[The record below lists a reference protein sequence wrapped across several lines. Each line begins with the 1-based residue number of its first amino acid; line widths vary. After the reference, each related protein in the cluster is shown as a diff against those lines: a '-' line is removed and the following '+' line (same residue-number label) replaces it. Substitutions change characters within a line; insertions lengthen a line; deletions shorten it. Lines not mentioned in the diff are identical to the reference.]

1 MKTEV
6 IKLTLE
12 GTSRVLNGE
21 TGATFV
27 VDRWLDIAGMRLVDV
42 RDYRYSD
49 RDRPYQVWSL
59 APRHYELVKETTD
72 A

>member
-1 MKTEV
+1 MEV
-6 IKLTLE
+6 IKLTFE

-27 VDRWLDIAGMRLVDV
+27 VNRWTEVAGLRTAHV
-42 RDYRYSD
+42 RDYRYKNGD
-49 RDRPYQVWSL
+49 CPYQVWSL
-59 APRHYELVKETTD
+59 APRHYELVKETTN